1 MYFKCNLYLM
11 LHYIDLELNVYV
23 IVRITATLVHQPLF
37 DSCSEMTNMVSCG
50 HGHVLDIRVILNWW
64 LAFICTYVYNHTV
77 TGRLS
82 LGE

>member
-37 DSCSEMTNMVSCG
+37 MTA
-50 HGHVLDIRVILNWW
+50 VLK
-64 LAFICTYVYNHTV
+64 
-77 TGRLS
+77 
-82 LGE
+82 